1 MDLMTSRP
9 HPQHACRCLLQSAS
23 ASGMQ
28 APATSISPEATCL
41 QAGIGLSI
49 PDGQDAVA
57 PDELL
62 QAMRLTLDYST
73 STGHPLFFNQL
84 YGGPEPAGIAGEK
97 SWM

>member
-1 MDLMTSRP
+1 
-9 HPQHACRCLLQSAS
+9 
-23 ASGMQ
+23 MQ
-28 APATSISPEATCL
+28 APATSSVPEATRL

-49 PDGQDAVA
+49 PDDQDAVS
-57 PDELL
+57 PEDLL

-73 STGHPLFFNQL
+73 CTGHPLFFNQL

>member
-1 MDLMTSRP
+1 
-9 HPQHACRCLLQSAS
+9 
-23 ASGMQ
+23 MQ
-28 APATSISPEATCL
+28 APATSISPEAHPP
-41 QAGIGLSI
+41 AGMGFGLSI

-57 PDELL
+57 PEELL